1 MKNDIKINILNHGK
15 VEIIDDE
22 EFIQKLRNSKKCE
35 SLQRGSIGE
44 SSQDNVFEPVF

>member
-22 EFIQKLRNSKKCE
+22 EFIQKLRNSKNGNPNEKT
-35 SLQRGSIGE
+35 LKKG
-44 SSQDNVFEPVF
+44 NVFGAKNGNE